1 MEITRQPTLGLN
13 ITNETRAASQGERA
27 SACPVAAVPPVA
39 PIKPALEQIQQALG
53 QMPQVDLEKVAT
65 IKAALA
71 AGELV
76 ADSAT
81 LAASMLAF
89 HRGDDR

>member
-13 ITNETRAASQGERA
+13 ITNEARAASQSGRS
-27 SACPVAAVPPVA
+27 SACPLAPVPTVAAV
-39 PIKPALEQIQQALG
+39 KPALEQIQSVLSQL
-53 QMPQVDLEKVAT
+53 PLVDLEKVAAL
-65 IKAALA
+65 KAALA

-76 ADSAT
+76 ADSAS
-81 LAASMLAF
+81 LATSMLAY